1 MAYSMKEGKELVV
14 EAGIKLVESGLIAR
28 TWGNVSARVEGNQF
42 VITPSGLA
50 YETLTPDDIVPVTMP
65 DCTWDESGLKPS
77 SEKGVHVDA
86 YELHP
91 EANFAIHTHQIN
103 ASTISIS
110 GKNFPV
116 PADKQNLLGK
126 VIPTAKYGIT
136 STKKLKQNIYDAL
149 KANPSSTTVLMTHHG
164 ALCLGKTYEETFEIA
179 SALEEVS
186 GDIIK
191 QTCGGKDLITAYLEK
206 AIPEADRESV
216 LQDLGSSERHGD
228 TFTLKMNDGSTYEC
242 SVESGTAVIG
252 QGIAPRVSQL
262 HGAIYRNNDVSYI
275 KHDTNP
281 YVIALSRNGKTEYP
295 YLEDFA
301 QIAGVNVK
309 NESYEETEQRTQNVA
324 IAKALKGR
332 NACFIKGQGAIC
344 TGNSEF
350 DAGAVE
356 LVLEKEAHAALYA
369 AVAGDAKVL
378 NPIGCALE
386 RTVYVAKYSKLAS
399 KKEK

>member
-1 MAYSMKEGKELVV
+1 MAYSVDEGKKLVV
-14 EAGIKLVESGLIAR
+14 EAGLKLVESGLIAR
-28 TWGNVSARVEGNQF
+28 TWGNVSARVEGNEF

-50 YETLTPDDIVPVTMP
+50 YESLTPDDIVPVTIP
-65 DCTWDESGLKPS
+65 DCTYDENGLKPS

-91 EANFAIHTHQIN
+91 EANFVIHTHQIN
-103 ASTISIS
+103 ASTIGIS
-110 GKNFPV
+110 GKDFPV
-116 PADKQNLLGK
+116 PADKQSLLGP

-149 KANPSSTTVLMTHHG
+149 KANPQSTTALMTHHG
-164 ALCLGKTYEETFEIA
+164 AVCLGKTYEETFEIA

-186 GDIIK
+186 GQIIK
-191 QTCGGKDLITAYLEK
+191 EVCGGKDLITAYLDK
-206 AIPEADRESV
+206 AIAPADRESE
-216 LQDLGSSERHGD
+216 LLDFGSSERTGD
-228 TFTLKMNDGSTYEC
+228 TFTLKMKDGSTYVC
-242 SVESGTAVIG
+242 SVESGAAVLG
-252 QGIAPRVSQL
+252 QGIAPRISRL
-262 HGAIYRNNDVSYI
+262 HGAIYRATNVSYI

-281 YVIALSRNGKTEYP
+281 YVVALSRNGKTEYP

-309 NESYEETEQRTQNVA
+309 NESYEETDQTAQNKA

-332 NACFIKGQGAIC
+332 NAVFIKGQGALC
-344 TGNSEF
+344 TGGSEF

-356 LVLEKEAHAALYA
+356 LVLEKEAHAAMYA
-369 AVAGDAKVL
+369 AVSGDAQVL
-378 NPIGCALE
+378 NPVGCALE

-399 KKEK
+399 KKK